1 MHKDKQNALK
11 KAGFRIGNAED
22 FLELTEEERQ
32 LVELR
37 LLLSKTVRRIRAMRH
52 LTQQQLAAKLKSS
65 QSRVAKIEAAAGD
78 VSLDLMFRGLF
89 AAGGKLGDLTTS
101 SKLSPT
107 KSSQMK
113 LQHDR
118 VCSGSRK

>member
-1 MHKDKQNALK
+1 MNKNKLKALK

-22 FLELTEEERQ
+22 FLELTKEERQ

-37 LLLSKTVRRIRAMRH
+37 FLLSKTVRRIRAMRH
-52 LTQQQLAAKLKSS
+52 LTQQQLATKLKSS

-89 AAGGKLGDLTTS
+89 AAGGKLSDLNGVSKITS
-101 SKLSPT
+101 T
-107 KSSQMK
+107 
-113 LQHDR
+113 
-118 VCSGSRK
+118 

>member
-1 MHKDKQNALK
+1 MNKEKQNALK
-11 KAGFRIGNAED
+11 KTGFRIGNAED

-37 LLLSKTVRRIRAMRH
+37 FLLSKTVRRIRAMRH

-65 QSRVAKIEAAAGD
+65 QSRVAKIEAAAAD

-89 AAGGKLGDLTTS
+89 AAGGNLVDLTAS

-113 LQHDR
+113 QHDK
-118 VCSGSRK
+118 VYTGSRK